1 MLAQAILSS
10 QTGWRYACLLVHVS
24 IRSSAPL
31 WPFSAARRQPCS
43 HSPIPNAGW
52 RHGPLQVSAC
62 GIRRAALRLLAV
74 SMGLDLSGISPVGGK
89 GNVLERV
96 AVAPSSRGGGLK
108 VARKADTRSIN
119 SCGVARM
126 GSPRIQP
133 ALPSVA
139 SVARLKGALGK
150 RPTPSSRRR
159 VLLVIRWLAPP
170 KPRDPLPPTTP
181 QAIGTDTGPTVDSQG
196 AVAVTKRSSSLE
208 ISGRSDRWDHHEQI
222 CPSGLATHCNLA
234 RSSHRPFSGINLS
247 RSPLL
252 RYSVR
257 YRPR

>member
-1 MLAQAILSS
+1 MPACWCTSRYGRPRPFGPSVPRAGSHVPTRPSPTPVGAMGRCKSPLAGSGEQPCDSS
-10 QTGWRYACLLVHVS
+10 RYRWVSISAGSPRLGERETCWKGWRS
-24 IRSSAPL
+24 P
-31 WPFSAARRQPCS
+31 PAA
-43 HSPIPNAGW
+43 G
-52 RHGPLQVSAC
+52 
-62 GIRRAALRLLAV
+62 
-74 SMGLDLSGISPVGGK
+74 
-89 GNVLERV
+89 
-96 AVAPSSRGGGLK
+96 GGGLK